1 MSHELPPQVPPAMTN
16 GLTTTEQS
24 SSNSLTRDYVSAVA
38 DFLETSQDALC
49 ACQAFR
55 VALLAYLHNEEAPE
69 ATVDAPRCLYCDVLA
84 STLARTITSDPW
96 GYMELAQLCTEG
108 HTLAIVL
115 SRLLPVPPSRSTQ

>member
-38 DFLETSQDALC
+38 DFLETPQDALC

-55 VALLAYLHNEEAPE
+55 VALLVRAPFLLLNE
-69 ATVDAPRCLYCDVLA
+69 
-84 STLARTITSDPW
+84 
-96 GYMELAQLCTEG
+96 
-108 HTLAIVL
+108 
-115 SRLLPVPPSRSTQ
+115 LLIKHGDSLLFESAFDWVV